1 HTTGLTPHQ
10 PTPTPH
16 TTPHLPTYPFQH
28 HHYWLDSGADG
39 VDDVA
44 AAGLDDAGH
53 PLLAAVADLPESGG
67 VLATGRIRADADSW
81 LGGYLLEGTPVLPAV
96 GILDLVLSTM
106 DGLGLQH
113 LDELVVDK
121 PIVVPARGG
130 TDLRV
135 QVTGGDADGRRTVL
149 VHTRQAGAWTRHA
162 AGVLGTTPGPAD
174 VPGPGPAPATA
185 DQLDLL
191 TERLASAG
199 YDHDGAYRSIR
210 AFHGEYADVAL
221 PDDVDAD
228 GFGFHPALLAAA
240 LDGML
245 SGLSAETLVPSRFT
259 DVRLHATGATSAT
272 VRARTRA
279 DGTVAVGMVDATGAP
294 LLTIGSVASRPLT
307 AADVTVAA
315 DEALA
320 SPLAVDWVRIPVP
333 DDVSGAATVFGDL
346 EEVLAAEEP
355 TDVPAVLLLRVG
367 QGQDPDAGP
376 EAAHAVAER
385 TLHQLQQWLTNP
397 HLTHT
402 HLVILT

>member
-1 HTTGLTPHQ
+1 M
-10 PTPTPH
+10 
-16 TTPHLPTYPFQH
+16 
-28 HHYWLDSGADG
+28 DSGADG

-44 AAGLDDAGH
+44 AAGLDDARH

-121 PIVVPARGG
+121 PIVVPAHGG

-135 QVTGGDADGRRTVL
+135 QVTGADADGRRTVL

-162 AGVLGTTPGPAD
+162 AGVLGVTPGPVD

-210 AFHGEYADVAL
+210 AFHGEYAEVAL

-259 DVRLHATGATSAT
+259 DVRLHATGATNAT
-272 VRARTRA
+272 VQARTRA
-279 DGTVAVGMVDATGAP
+279 DGTVAVGMVDAAGAP

-320 SPLAVDWVRIPVP
+320 SPLAVEWVRIPVP

-367 QGQDPDAGP
+367 QGEDPDAGP

>member
-1 HTTGLTPHQ
+1 M
-10 PTPTPH
+10 
-16 TTPHLPTYPFQH
+16 
-28 HHYWLDSGADG
+28 DSGAGG
-39 VDDVA
+39 VDDLA
-44 AAGLDDAGH
+44 GAGLDDASH
-53 PLLAAVADLPESGG
+53 PLLAAVADLPEGGG

-96 GILDLVLSTM
+96 GILDLVLSTL
-106 DGLGLQH
+106 DVLGLHH

-135 QVTGGDADGRRTVL
+135 QVTGGDADGRRAVL
-149 VHTRQAGAWTRHA
+149 VHTRQAGGWTRHA
-162 AGVLGTTPGPAD
+162 AGVLGATPGPSD
-174 VPGPGPAPATA
+174 VPGAGPAPATA

-191 TERLASAG
+191 AERLASAG
-199 YDHDGAYRSIR
+199 YDHDGAYRSVR
-210 AFHGEYADVAL
+210 AFGGDYAEVAL

-228 GFGFHPALLAAA
+228 GFAFHPALLAAA

-245 SGLSAETLVPSRFT
+245 SSRSAETLVPSRFT

-272 VRARTRA
+272 VRARSDA

-294 LLTIGSVASRPLT
+294 LLTIGSVTSRPLA
-307 AADVTVAA
+307 AADLTTPA
-315 DEALA
+315 DESLA
-320 SPLAVDWVRIPVP
+320 SPLAVDWVRIPMP
-333 DDVSGAATVFGDL
+333 DDVSGVATEVGDL
-346 EEVLAAEEP
+346 EEVLAAEAP
-355 TDVPAVLLLRVG
+355 TDVPPVLVLRVG
-367 QGQDPDAGP
+367 QGQGPDAGP

-385 TLHQLQQWLTNP
+385 TLHHLQQWLTNP